1 MASLQAFERALAAL
15 PLAYPGPGGAVA
27 VLRDGEVLARH
38 AWGWADVDRHIAFTP
53 QTLFRICS
61 ISKQFTCA
69 AMLDLFPDPRMLD
82 GDVRAL
88 LPLLEEQAPGA
99 LDLAHNQSGL
109 RDYWAVAMLS
119 GSPIEA
125 RFGEAETAQVIGR
138 TRSLQFA
145 PGTRYSYCN
154 QNFRI
159 LGDILAARAGRSY
172 AELVRSRVFD
182 RAGMA
187 TAQLCA
193 DTSVMPDGTLG
204 YEGSLE
210 GGFRPA
216 VNNIV
221 WTGDAGLG
229 ASLDDM
235 IAWERFIDATRE
247 DAAGIYQQMSEPVQF
262 RDGALAGYGFGL
274 ARVKL
279 LGRAGTGHGG
289 GLRGWRSFRFY
300 LPAERISIVA
310 LFNHMADPRAAALD
324 LLATLLEPDARPA
337 SPPAATHW
345 NGVFLEPQTG
355 LAVRLATS
363 AENRVTLKFVQ
374 GTETLEPGPDGQALG
389 GSTTLRR
396 TDAGIWMDRAGDNQS
411 SLLSPVFGVAEA
423 DVVGVFDNA
432 ELGASF
438 TCVDAGGTLYGA
450 FSGFLG
456 SGVMQLLVP
465 VAADVWMLPMPRAL
479 DHAPPGDWTLA
490 FQRDGAGRVA
500 SVRIGC
506 WLARRLL
513 FIRRDAD

>member
-69 AMLDLFPDPRMLD
+69 AMLDLFPDPRVLD

-262 RDGALAGYGFGL
+262 RDGALAGYGFGSICRPS
-274 ARVKL
+274 ASRSWRCSTIWPTRV
-279 LGRAGTGHGG
+279 
-289 GLRGWRSFRFY
+289 LRRWICWRHCWSR
-300 LPAERISIVA
+300 
-310 LFNHMADPRAAALD
+310 
-324 LLATLLEPDARPA
+324 T
-337 SPPAATHW
+337 
-345 NGVFLEPQTG
+345 
-355 LAVRLATS
+355 
-363 AENRVTLKFVQ
+363 
-374 GTETLEPGPDGQALG
+374 PGPPPRLPPPIGTAC
-389 GSTTLRR
+389 SWNRR
-396 TDAGIWMDRAGDNQS
+396 PG
-411 SLLSPVFGVAEA
+411 LP
-423 DVVGVFDNA
+423 
-432 ELGASF
+432 
-438 TCVDAGGTLYGA
+438 CV
-450 FSGFLG
+450 
-456 SGVMQLLVP
+456 
-465 VAADVWMLPMPRAL
+465 LPR
-479 DHAPPGDWTLA
+479 
-490 FQRDGAGRVA
+490 RRK
-500 SVRIGC
+500 IG
-506 WLARRLL
+506 
-513 FIRRDAD
+513 

>member
-15 PLAYPGPGGAVA
+15 PQAYPGPGGAVA
-27 VLRDGEVLARH
+27 VLRDGEVLARN
-38 AWGWADVDRHIAFTP
+38 AWGWADVDRQIAFTP

-69 AMLDLFPDPRMLD
+69 AMLDAFPDPSVLD
-82 GDVRAL
+82 GDVRAM
-88 LPLLEEQAPGA
+88 LPLLAEQAPGA

-109 RDYWAVAMLS
+109 RDYWAAAMLC

-125 RFGEAETAQVIGR
+125 RFGEAETAEMIGR

-154 QNFRI
+154 QNFRM
-159 LGDILAARAGRSY
+159 LGDILAVRAGRDY

-187 TAQLCA
+187 TARLCA
-193 DTSVMPDGTLG
+193 DTAAMPDGTQG

-247 DAAGIYQQMSEPVQF
+247 DDSGIYRRMSEPVRF

-279 LGRAGTGHGG
+279 MGRSGTGHGG
-289 GLRGWRSFRFY
+289 SLRGWRSFRFY
-300 LPAERISIVA
+300 LPGERISIVA

-324 LLATLLEPDARPA
+324 LLATLLEPDAKPA
-337 SPPAATHW
+337 SPPPTHW
-345 NGVFLEPQTG
+345 SGVFMEPQTG

-363 AENRVTLKFVQ
+363 AEHRVTVKFVQ
-374 GTETLEPGPDGQALG
+374 GTETLEAGPDGQAVG
-389 GSTTLRR
+389 GSTLLRR
-396 TDAGIWMDRAGDNQS
+396 TDEGIWMDRAGDNQS
-411 SLLSPVFGVAEA
+411 SLLAPVFGVAEA

-438 TCVDAGGTLYGA
+438 HCVDAGGTLYGA

-456 SGVMQLLVP
+456 NGVMQLLVP

-490 FQRDGAGRVA
+490 FQRDGAGRVE
-500 SVRIGC
+500 SVQIGC
-506 WLARRLL
+506 WLARLLL
-513 FIRRDAD
+513 FTRRD